1 MDIDLFILLTIDI
14 NALYYVPGTVL
25 VAGIIVLNKIDNL

>member
-1 MDIDLFILLTIDI
+1 MDIDLFILLRIGI

-25 VAGIIVLNKIDNL
+25 VARIIVLNKIDNL